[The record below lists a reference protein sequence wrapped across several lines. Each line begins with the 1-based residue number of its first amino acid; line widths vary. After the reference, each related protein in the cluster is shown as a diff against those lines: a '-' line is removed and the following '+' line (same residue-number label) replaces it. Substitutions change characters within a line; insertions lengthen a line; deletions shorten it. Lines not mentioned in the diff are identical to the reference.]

1 MDYHLLPAPPGAPC
15 PRDALRV
22 CRLLKLDD
30 ALMDLFQAEL
40 SRPVLYAG
48 MGVFLHSSVL

>member
-30 ALMDLFQAEL
+30 ALMDLFQADL
-40 SRPVLYAG
+40 
-48 MGVFLHSSVL
+48 